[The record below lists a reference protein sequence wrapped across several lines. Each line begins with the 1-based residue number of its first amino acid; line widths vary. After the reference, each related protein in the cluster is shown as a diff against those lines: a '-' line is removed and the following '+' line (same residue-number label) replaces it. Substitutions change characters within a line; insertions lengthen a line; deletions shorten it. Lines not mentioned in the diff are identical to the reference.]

1 VGLAAPVRVAVLAS
15 GSGTNLQALL
25 DAAAE
30 SDFPAAIAVVLSNR
44 PKAYALERARQAGI
58 PVEVV
63 RVRDFEDRQAY
74 DAEVVRRLQSH
85 GVEWVALA
93 GYMRLVTEVFLDA
106 FPNRVLN
113 IHPSLLPSFTG
124 LHAQEQTLDYGVR
137 VGGCTVHLVDAGTDT
152 GPIIGQAVVPVE
164 SGDTPDDLKAR
175 ILVQEHRLYPLCLRW
190 AVEGRLTVEGRRVH
204 VALNPGERTVLWG
217 C

>member
-1 VGLAAPVRVAVLAS
+1 MGIGAPVRVAVLAS

-25 DAAAE
+25 DAASAA
-30 SDFPAAIAVVLSNR
+30 DFPAEIAVVLSNR
-44 PKAYALERARQAGI
+44 PKAYALERAQQAGI

-63 RVRDFEDRQAY
+63 RVRDFEDRQSY
-74 DAEVVRRLQSH
+74 DAEVVRRLKQH
-85 GVEWVALA
+85 RVEWVALA
-93 GYMRLVTEVFLDA
+93 GYMRLVTDVFLNA

-113 IHPSLLPSFTG
+113 IHPSLLPAFTG
-124 LHAQEQTLDYGVR
+124 LHAQEQTLEYGVR

-152 GPIIGQAVVPVE
+152 GPIIGQAVVPIE
-164 SGDTPDDLKAR
+164 AGDTPDDLKAR

-204 VALNPGERTVLWG
+204 VALGSGERTVLWG